1 MVLAVEKQLVGDI
14 GGTNARFALVDSERG
29 QHNPKTYAAVEYDS
43 MADAIRQYLSDTETS
58 KPASTVLAVAT
69 RVTAD
74 YISFT
79 NNPKWSFSKRELSQ
93 DIGIESLTVVNDFT
107 ALAVSVPH
115 LDAANL
121 RQVGQVDKPA
131 EGALGIIGP
140 GTGLGVSGLV
150 KSNFTDEWI
159 PLHSEG
165 GHCTA
170 ALCGDREFQVLQHF
184 QQRFGQH
191 VSFERFLSGPGLVNI
206 VTALREVDGL
216 AQAEYLPSHVTSLGL
231 DNSDPHCVEA
241 LELFCGLL
249 GSCAGDLA
257 LTLGAWGGIY
267 IGGGIVPKLGDFI
280 DRSQF
285 RARFEAKGRVRDE
298 MLKIPTYVICD
309 PYPALT
315 GASQLLPNT

>member
-1 MVLAVEKQLVGDI
+1 MAVKKQLVGDI
-14 GGTNARFALVDSERG
+14 GGTNARFALVDGERG
-29 QHNPKTYAAVEYDS
+29 QHHPKTYAAAEYDS
-43 MADAIRQYLSDTETS
+43 MAHAIRQYLSDTKAS
-58 KPASTVLAVAT
+58 QPASSVLAVAT
-69 RVTAD
+69 RVNED

-79 NNPKWSFSKRELSQ
+79 NNDKWSFSKNQLAR

-115 LDAANL
+115 LDSSQI
-121 RQVGQVDKPA
+121 RQIGPSTPQPN
-131 EGALGIIGP
+131 GALGIIGP

-150 KSNFTDEWI
+150 KSELTEEWI

-170 ALCGDREFQVLQHF
+170 ALSSDREFQVLKQF
-184 QQRFGQH
+184 QLKFGQH

-206 VTALREVDGL
+206 VSALREIDGL
-216 AQAEYLPSHVTSLGL
+216 PAADYLPSHVTSKGL

-249 GSCAGDLA
+249 GACAGDLA
-257 LTLGAWGGIY
+257 LTIGAWGGIY
-267 IGGGIVPKLGDFI
+267 IGGGIVPKLGEFLDQ
-280 DRSQF
+280 SQF

-298 MLKIPTYVICD
+298 MLTIPTFVICD

-315 GASQLLPNT
+315 GASVLLPNT

>member
-1 MVLAVEKQLVGDI
+1 MGLKKQLVGDI
-14 GGTNARFALVDSERG
+14 GGTNARFALVDRERG
-29 QHNPKTYAAVEYDS
+29 QHSPKTYAAAEYDS
-43 MADAIRQYLSDTETS
+43 MAHAIRQYLSDTDACQ
-58 KPASTVLAVAT
+58 PASSVLAVAT
-69 RVTAD
+69 RVNED
-74 YISFT
+74 FISFT
-79 NNPKWSFSKRELSQ
+79 NNDKWSFSKNQLAR

-115 LDAANL
+115 LDPSQL
-121 RQVGQVDKPA
+121 RQIGPKTPQV

-150 KSNFTDEWI
+150 KSERSDEWI

-170 ALCGDREFQVLQHF
+170 ALSSDREFQVLKQF
-184 QQRFGQH
+184 QQKFGHH

-206 VTALREVDGL
+206 VCALRELDGL
-216 AQAEYLPSHVTSLGL
+216 PSAEYLPSQVTSKGL
-231 DNSDPHCVEA
+231 DQSDPHCAEA

-249 GSCAGDLA
+249 GACAGDLA

-267 IGGGIVPKLGDFI
+267 IGGGIVPKLGDLL
-280 DRSQF
+280 DQSQF
-285 RARFEAKGRVRDE
+285 RARFEAKGRMRDE
-298 MLKIPTYVICD
+298 MLTIPTFVIHD

-315 GASQLLPNT
+315 GASALLPNS